1 MTAMEQAPSRAC
13 LLPVFSFRFPE
24 FSDASWAFQ
33 GEAVPGLPFMRF
45 Y

>member
-1 MTAMEQAPSRAC
+1 MTAMGAGAVAS
-13 LLPVFSFRFPE
+13 LPPIFSFRFPE